1 MANDELVQLKQ
12 EKITQ
17 NQNYSEALKKVKE
30 TRSLFQQAQEK
41 NEALE
46 AKLVVEKTVVT
57 SAKNLLKKK
66 DEEIQMA
73 ERALRDQS
81 TEVENLQKKC
91 ATIEALEAKIATLE
105 KVS

>member
-1 MANDELVQLKQ
+1 M
-12 EKITQ
+12 
-17 NQNYSEALKKVKE
+17 KKVKE

-46 AKLVVEKTVVT
+46 AKLVIEKTIVT

-73 ERALRDQS
+73 KRALRDQFA
-81 TEVENLQKKC
+81 EVEILQKKC
-91 ATIEALEAKIATLE
+91 AAIEALETKVAVLE
-105 KVS
+105 KIS